1 MLTKEQILE
10 KFNKDAEFFR
20 REYSVSKLGL
30 FGSFVRGEANE
41 QSDVDVLVE
50 FTEPTF
56 DHYMD
61 LKFYLEK
68 EFQKEVDLVT
78 VAALKPLIKPYIEGE
93 VVYAEKL

>member
-20 REYSVSKLGL
+20 REYSVCKLGL

-41 QSDVDVLVE
+41 QSDLDVLVE

>member
-10 KFNKDAEFFR
+10 KFNKDADFFR
-20 REYSVSKLGL
+20 NEYSVSKLGL

-41 QSDVDVLVE
+41 DSDIDVLIDLK
-50 FTEPTF
+50 EPTF

-68 EFQKEVDLVT
+68 EFSRNVDLVMDGA
-78 VAALKPLIKPYIEGE
+78 VKPRIRPYIERE
-93 VVYAEKL
+93 VVYAEI